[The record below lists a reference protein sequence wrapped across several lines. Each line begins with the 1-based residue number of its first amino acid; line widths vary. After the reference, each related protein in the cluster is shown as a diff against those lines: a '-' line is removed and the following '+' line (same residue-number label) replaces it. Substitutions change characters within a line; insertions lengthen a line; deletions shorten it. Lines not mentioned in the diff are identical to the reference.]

1 MSTVA
6 RRRGLRRRTFLIG
19 FLSWASFMAI
29 ILLVT
34 SFLLKRGFQEVED
47 REFLEMRTR
56 VGELVRNHLD
66 QLAWKARDWGEW
78 DAADDWLRTGKGRFP
93 AENLNDS
100 ALAILEEG
108 FLAYVRE
115 DRTPAAVL
123 GIDLVTRRP
132 AIPDTNCLLGAVPRR
147 SSVQMVGLKRCGD
160 SLLVVS
166 ASPVRNSLNTG
177 SYSGWFVI
185 GHVLGPS
192 QEAKLGNL
200 IGRPLRI
207 LDSLEGHDDIH
218 KSESSALLH
227 MPLRLAGGGAVTLEV
242 ELERPVHEVARRV
255 RALVLWALFTMSI
268 CGTLLSLGILEF
280 FVVRRVL
287 KLSRDVLS
295 HAEDVGKS
303 AGSFSDGG
311 DDEIGALGEAID
323 GMVGRLVGAQER
335 LTTALEAARESAKAK
350 GAFLAAMS
358 HDLRTPLNGMIGL
371 NEFLLKTPLDDAQRE
386 ALDLLRSASENLL
399 SMINDILEHSRGE
412 AGHTDLQNEEAGT
425 EGVFFGPIGVLAPIA
440 HHQGLDLV
448 LDLDPALPSR
458 LVLDA
463 SRIRQILHNLV
474 GNAVKF
480 TDRGEVLVQVRET
493 GRSATDSTLEVV
505 ISDTGVGMSEA
516 DLQTIFEP
524 FVQAS
529 EQVGKRQGGT
539 GLGLSIASHLV
550 ERMGGRIEVRSVP
563 GHGSEFRFRLLFP
576 IGDGPV
582 SLVEKRGFAN
592 RPGFV
597 AILVRGDSA
606 RNMVRRIVDRLGLE
620 SRIFADAEDWLRN
633 DGDRIH
639 FSLLVVDVENLGM
652 GDLPRL
658 AEFRGHPSTGRLPLV
673 VLSRTDRFHD
683 EAICL
688 PSGDC
693 QILRMPVR
701 PTVLA
706 DAVERATHP
715 ILDILL
721 GNLGSFLSTMVAGS
735 LRTRGHRVHLEE
747 SELEGKSPALCI
759 LDGDSPDIDEELS
772 DLRRRHPAATLVRL
786 GGNKH
791 ATAGAPM
798 LERPFLPE
806 ALIRFVES
814 ARPIL

>member
-1 MSTVA
+1 MNVVA

-19 FLSWASFMAI
+19 FLSWASFMAV

-47 REFLEMRTR
+47 REFREMRTR

-78 DAADDWLRTGKGRFP
+78 DAADEWLRSGKGSFP

-100 ALAILEEG
+100 ALAILDED
-108 FLAYVRE
+108 FLAYIRV
-115 DRTPAAVL
+115 DGTPAAVL
-123 GIDLVTRRP
+123 GIDPVTRKP
-132 AIPDTNCLLGAVPRR
+132 ATPDTNCLLGAVPRE
-147 SSVQMVGLKRCGD
+147 SSAQMVGLERCGD

-177 SYSGWFVI
+177 SISGWFVI
-185 GHVLGPS
+185 GHALGPS
-192 QEAKLGNL
+192 QEAKLGSL

-218 KSESSALLH
+218 KSDSSALLH
-227 MPLRLAGGGAVTLEV
+227 MALRLADGEAVTLEV
-242 ELERPVHEVARRV
+242 ELERPVHEVAGRV
-255 RALVLWALFTMSI
+255 GALVLWALLTMSI
-268 CGTLLSLGILEF
+268 CGTLLSLGILEI

-295 HAEDVGKS
+295 HADEVATTSRPFG
-303 AGSFSDGG
+303 DGG

-412 AGHTDLQNEEAGT
+412 AGHTDLQSEEAGT
-425 EGVFFGPIGVLAPIA
+425 EGVFFGPIRVLAPIA

-480 TDRGEVLVQVRET
+480 TNAGEVLVRVRET
-493 GRSATDSTLEVV
+493 SRSSTECTLEVV
-505 ISDTGVGMSEA
+505 ISDTGVGMSED
-516 DLQTIFEP
+516 DLRTIFEP

-529 EQVGKRQGGT
+529 ELAGKRQGGT

-563 GHGSEFRFRLLFP
+563 GKGSEFRFRLAFP
-576 IGDGPV
+576 IGEGPGN
-582 SLVEKRGFAN
+582 LVERRAPPD
-592 RPGFV
+592 RPGIV
-597 AILVRGDSA
+597 GILVRGDSTRDMA
-606 RNMVRRIVDRLGLE
+606 RGIVDRLGLQP
-620 SRIFADAEDWLRN
+620 RIFADAEDWLRD
-633 DGDRIH
+633 DGDRPH
-639 FSLLVVDVENLGM
+639 VSLLVVDVENLGL
-652 GDLPRL
+652 GDLPLL
-658 AEFRGHPSTGRLPLV
+658 AQLRAHPSTGRVPIV
-673 VLSRTDRFHD
+673 VISRTDRFHD

-688 PSGDC
+688 PYGDC

-706 DAVERATHP
+706 NAVERATHP
-715 ILDILL
+715 VLDILL
-721 GNLGSFLSTMVAGS
+721 GNLGSFLSTMVAGA
-735 LRTRGHRVHLEE
+735 LRTRGHHVFLEE
-747 SELEGKSPALCI
+747 SECEGRQPALCI
-759 LDGDSPDIDEELS
+759 LDGDAPGIGEELA
-772 DLRRRHPAATLVRL
+772 DFRRRHPTATLVRL
-786 GGNKH
+786 GGDKH
-791 ATAGAPM
+791 AVTGAPM

-814 ARPIL
+814 ARPIG